1 MSNAFSALAGSTV
14 GVDVGATL
22 CKLARRAASLET
34 CSFDSTDLK
43 GVQRTIEE
51 WSPEQIVATG
61 GRAARLGE
69 RFGGAPVTRVPEFDA
84 WAKGAPILAELE
96 GLRLPDGY
104 LLVSLGTGTSV
115 LLIRKDETL
124 RVGGSALGGGTLL
137 GLGRLL
143 LGVDSFDKITELA
156 AAGDRRNVDLLVG
169 DIYQEGK
176 LPLPADL
183 NAASFGKLESR
194 DIADLAHALV
204 GLVGENI
211 SLICGQLAQAH
222 KVGAVV
228 YCGSTLLHNPALVE
242 ILRGVT
248 AMAGAPCHLLK
259 QGAYC
264 GAVGA
269 AALGAAAL
277 D

>member
-1 MSNAFSALAGSTV
+1 MSNAFSALSGSTV

-22 CKLARRAASLET
+22 CKLARRAETLET
-34 CSFDSTDLK
+34 CSFDSTDLE
-43 GVQRTIEE
+43 GVQRTVEQ
-51 WSPEQIVATG
+51 WSPERVVATG
-61 GRAARLGE
+61 GGATRLGDS
-69 RFGGAPVTRVPEFDA
+69 FGGAPVQRVPEFVA
-84 WAKGAPILAELE
+84 WSRGAPILSELD
-96 GLRLPDGY
+96 GLDLPSTY

-115 LLIRKDETL
+115 LLVRDGEAQ

-137 GLGRLL
+137 GLGQLL

-156 AAGDRRNVDLLVG
+156 AQGDRRGVDLLVG
-169 DIYQEGK
+169 DIYQEGE

-194 DIADLAHALV
+194 NIADLAHALV

-211 SLICGQLAQAH
+211 SLICGQLAVAYQA
-222 KVGAVV
+222 GAVV

-242 ILRGVT
+242 ILKGVT
-248 AMAGAPCHLLK
+248 AMAGSPSHLLK
-259 QGAYC
+259 RGEYC

-269 AALGAAAL
+269 ASLA
-277 D
+277 